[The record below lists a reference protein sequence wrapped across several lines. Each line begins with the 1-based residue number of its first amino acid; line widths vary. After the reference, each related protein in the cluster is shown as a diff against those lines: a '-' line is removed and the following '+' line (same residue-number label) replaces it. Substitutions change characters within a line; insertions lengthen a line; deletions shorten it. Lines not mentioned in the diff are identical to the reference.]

1 MTPQEAIET
10 IKIAQAEVEWNYPM
24 DYAVAFDEANKALQK
39 QVPTK
44 PVKKSFIIPYDG
56 IDVCAN
62 CKKPLP
68 NKSHNYCSNCGQ
80 RIDWSEEKE
89 G

>member
-1 MTPQEAIET
+1 MTEKEAIEWQ
-10 IKIAQAEVEWNYPM
+10 K
-24 DYAVAFDEANKALQK
+24 AFKKTYRGFPKQIDEAVDISISALQK
-39 QVPTK
+39 QVPKK

-68 NKSHNYCSNCGQ
+68 NKSHTYCSNCGQ

-89 G
+89 E